1 MPAVEIVATVLS
13 DEVHVALEVTLAW
26 LLSEYVPVAVNCC
39 VAPTDSETFSGVTEI
54 DVRVGTVK
62 FTPLLANPETVTTT
76 FPVVAPLGTLVAM
89 LPVPQLVA
97 VAAVPLN

>member
-1 MPAVEIVATVLS
+1 M
-13 DEVHVALEVTLAW
+13 
-26 LLSEYVPVAVNCC
+26 
-39 VAPTDSETFSGVTEI
+39 
-54 DVRVGTVK
+54 VK